1 MKSKI
6 LIDHFLHPRN
16 MGELKDPT
24 HQAMVRSE
32 TCSDIVKLMVSING
46 EGIVRDVKAQ
56 VFGCGYAIAAASL
69 FTESVIDETV
79 SNVLEKAEKVLK
91 PFYPTVPEAHKSCL
105 RLSHRAFSKILLA
118 YHKATSN
125 GQKAT
130 PSNPKAM
137 SNGQK
142 EKTNGSS

>member
-32 TCSDIVKLMVSING
+32 TCADIVKLMVSIDD
-46 EGIVRDVKAQ
+46 EGILRDIKAQ

-69 FTESVIDETV
+69 FTESVKNETV
-79 SNVLEKAEKVLK
+79 SNVLEKAEKELE
-91 PFYPTVPEAHKSCL
+91 PLFPLVPESHISCL
-105 RLSHRAFSKILLA
+105 RLGHVAFSKIFEVHSGA
-118 YHKATSN
+118 MTGRQKATTSNQKDTSN
-125 GQKAT
+125 GS
-130 PSNPKAM
+130 P
-137 SNGQK
+137 
-142 EKTNGSS
+142 